1 MSCLLASVVHYRL
14 QRTANTLRNLRTSLA
29 CLASWPWVRQ
39 LRMNDRRTG
48 RHAGTGAIFC
58 WAFLVWVLL
67 TWTLTAEQLLFGA
80 LVAAVVA
87 VAVAPLGGTVGPW
100 LLLHPGRLAG
110 AAWLLA
116 VTASRVVMSN
126 VRLAR
131 RIWDPRRPLTSGMV
145 IAATRE
151 RRPGGLTAVGVMT
164 SVVVDNQ
171 LVDLDPSRGQLQY
184 HAVVV
189 PAGGPDEVAEA
200 INLPSERLLRPLWR
214 DRGGQS

>member
-1 MSCLLASVVHYRL
+1 
-14 QRTANTLRNLRTSLA
+14 
-29 CLASWPWVRQ
+29 
-39 LRMNDRRTG
+39 MNDANAG

-80 LVAAVVA
+80 LVAALVA
-87 VAVAPLGGTVGPW
+87 VALASLGGSAGPW

-110 AAWLLA
+110 SAWLLA
-116 VTASRVVMSN
+116 VTACRVVMSN

-131 RIWDPRRPLTSGMV
+131 RIWAPRRPLTSGMV

-151 RRPGGLTAVGVMT
+151 RRPGGLTAVGLMT
-164 SVVVDNQ
+164 SLVVDNQ

-184 HAVVV
+184 HAVAV
-189 PAGGPDEVAEA
+189 PAGGPDEAAEA
-200 INLPSERLLRPLWR
+200 TNLPAERLLRPLCR
-214 DRGGQS
+214 DRGGRP